1 MNGSDSLSTG
11 ARFHPRAAGFSLVEL
26 LVTIGIIGALAGLLI
41 PAIQSSRQA
50 ARRNSCA
57 NNLRQLGIA
66 AQHHETSLGYYP
78 GGTQSKA
85 YPSQPSAPWSFFRWS
100 ALAQLTPF
108 MENSAIHDSL
118 NLSVPLYDTSFLPHP
133 DNQATVRL
141 MVPEFHCPSD
151 EFRRVSEDFGP
162 TNYVVNTGSGRNG
175 GSPIDTD
182 GIFFVNSET
191 TAAKITDGL
200 SKTAMMSE
208 SLVGHPEEDLRDPQF
223 DYKFV
228 FVAPLSENVCRL
240 SNQWN
245 FTDPRGFSWA
255 NGEYRC
261 ALYNHYWTPNAAVP
275 DCMGVLVGGS
285 VQVKYTPFGWRA
297 ARSLHSGGV
306 NVLWADGSLRFVHD
320 TVDPDVW
327 QDASTIAG
335 DEVYRTP

>member
-1 MNGSDSLSTG
+1 MNRQSPLFTGS
-11 ARFHPRAAGFSLVEL
+11 RCFQRAAGFSLIEL

-41 PAIQSSRQA
+41 PAIQNSRQA
-50 ARRNSCA
+50 ARRNACA

-66 AQHHETSLGYYP
+66 AHHHESTFGFFPS
-78 GGTQSKA
+78 GTQSKP
-85 YPSQPSAPWSFFRWS
+85 YPSHPTAPWNFYRWS
-100 ALAQLTPF
+100 ALAQLTSF
-108 MENSAIHDSL
+108 MENSVIHDSL
-118 NLSVPLYDTSFLPHP
+118 NLSVPLYDTGFQPHP

-141 MVPEFHCPSD
+141 MVPEFLCPSD

-191 TAAKITDGL
+191 TSSKITDGL

-208 SLVGHPEEDLRDPQF
+208 SLLGRPNENLHDSQT

-228 FVAPLSENVCRL
+228 FVAPLTENICEVT
-240 SNQWN
+240 NQWN
-245 FTDPRGFSWA
+245 VTDPRGFSWA

-261 ALYNHYWTPNAAVP
+261 ALYNHYRTPNAAVP
-275 DCMGVLVGGS
+275 DCMGVLVGGN

-297 ARSLHSGGV
+297 ARSLHPGGV
-306 NVLWADGSLRFVHD
+306 NVLWADGSLRFVRD
-320 TVDPDVW
+320 TVDPVVW
-327 QDASTIAG
+327 QEASTIAG
-335 DEVYRTP
+335 EEVFLTP